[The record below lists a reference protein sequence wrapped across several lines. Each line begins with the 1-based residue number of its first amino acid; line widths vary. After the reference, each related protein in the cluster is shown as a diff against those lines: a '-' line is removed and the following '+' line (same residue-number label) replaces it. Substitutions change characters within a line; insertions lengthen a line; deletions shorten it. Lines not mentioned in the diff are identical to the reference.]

1 MHTASPI
8 PHKDFN
14 HIVYME
20 RYNPSKNPQGTSNK
34 KYEVRKRSR
43 VRISISQTTGQAAH
57 IDTSRVVVPRA
68 SSPAAS
74 RGMTGSLQFQPG
86 TVITGHDAHVGRPR
100 LVNRFEATKVV
111 VEIAA
116 NDRRQPPHE
125 ADVVLQP
132 FHVEPLPSANF
143 FGAGLA
149 LHAIVEIAANA
160 HRQPPHEADVML
172 QAFHVEPLPTANFSG
187 AGLALHAV
195 TEITVNG
202 RRQPPHAADVGMQT
216 LHFELLPPANYF
228 SATDIVTK
236 IAADL
241 LFEISVNDRMWSPHE
256 ADRWLQAFHHDEEGL
271 RPVIFFRRSRHC
283 H

>member
-34 KYEVRKRSR
+34 RYKVREQSR
-43 VRISISQTTGQAAH
+43 VRISTSQMQTRQAAH

-68 SSPAAS
+68 GSPAAS
-74 RGMTGSLQFQPG
+74 RGMTGSLQSQPG
-86 TVITGHDAHVGRPR
+86 TGITGHDAHAGRPR

-132 FHVEPLPSANF
+132 FHVEPLPSAIF
-143 FGAGLA
+143 LEQAS
-149 LHAIVEIAANA
+149 
-160 HRQPPHEADVML
+160 RCMPSSRL
-172 QAFHVEPLPTANFSG
+172 Q
-187 AGLALHAV
+187 
-195 TEITVNG
+195 
-202 RRQPPHAADVGMQT
+202 
-216 LHFELLPPANYF
+216 
-228 SATDIVTK
+228 
-236 IAADL
+236 
-241 LFEISVNDRMWSPHE
+241 
-256 ADRWLQAFHHDEEGL
+256 
-271 RPVIFFRRSRHC
+271 
-283 H
+283 